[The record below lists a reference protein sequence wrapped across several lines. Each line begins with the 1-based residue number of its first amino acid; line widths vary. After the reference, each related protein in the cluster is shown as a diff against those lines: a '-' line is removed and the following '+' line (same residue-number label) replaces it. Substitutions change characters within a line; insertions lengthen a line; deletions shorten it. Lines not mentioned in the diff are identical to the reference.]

1 MTNTRTIAS
10 ALTPLGI
17 TLRPIGPEDMAFLSR
32 VYASTREQELALTD
46 WSDAQKQAFAAQ
58 QFDAQHRHYM
68 RHYPDA
74 EWLVVERAGR
84 AIGRLYIEEW
94 PSQIRI
100 IDISLL
106 PDSRGHG
113 IGRAILEDVIDLAVQ
128 AGKLVSIHVEKNNSA
143 RRLYDRL
150 GFRKAADEGV
160 YDRLEWSPEAGGDAS

>member
-1 MTNTRTIAS
+1 MPPPLKA
-10 ALTPLGI
+10 AAGLGI
-17 TLRPIGPEDMAFLSR
+17 SYRPIADADLPFLDALY
-32 VYASTREQELALTD
+32 VSTRAEEVAMTGWPAEMQRQFL
-46 WSDAQKQAFAAQ
+46 AQ

-84 AIGRLYIEEW
+84 AIGRLYMEDW

-113 IGRAILEDVIDLAVQ
+113 IGRAILEDVIDFA
-128 AGKLVSIHVEKNNSA
+128 AGMGKLVSIHVEKNNSA

-150 GFRKAADEGV
+150 GFRKAGDEGV